1 MIAREWFQA
10 YTDAVGT
17 AGVMLEYSLAQVGE
31 AQEFW
36 RRTLFAYRA
45 AKGLD
50 YADSVAVQTDAL
62 LLGVES
68 LRNGVV
74 P

>member
-1 MIAREWFQA
+1 MTARQWFQA

-17 AGVMLEYSLAQVGE
+17 AGVMLEYTRAQGE
-31 AQEFW
+31 EASEFW

-62 LLGVES
+62 LLGVDS
-68 LRNGVV
+68 MRKGVV